1 VTSPAA
7 DRLRDDPAADEID
20 DGICVRMHGSLAEVV
35 LARPERR
42 NALDLA
48 MWERIRRV
56 FASLDEAEELRVIV
70 LRGAGGHLS
79 AGSDISHF
87 PEHRTGIAAA
97 DRYNA
102 AIAAALEAVMRVR
115 RPVVAMIAGR
125 CVGGGCELACAS
137 DVRIASAEATLGV
150 PIARLGVSIGPVEA
164 RALLNVISPGRLKE
178 LLLTGRILDAQ
189 EALQLGLVDRVVP
202 PDELSS
208 ATWALAE
215 EIAAGAPLAAMANKL
230 TVDAV
235 ATGTLAAAEPRL
247 RELTVAIY
255 EGADL
260 QEGIRAFVEKRPPR
274 FAAADRAARSEP

>member
-1 VTSPAA
+1 MTAPSTDP
-7 DRLRDDPAADEID
+7 LRDDPGAEEIE
-20 DGICVRMHGSLAEVV
+20 DGVAVRAHGAVAEVV

-48 MWERIRRV
+48 MWERVRHV
-56 FASLDEAEELRVIV
+56 FEALDEAEAVRVVV

-79 AGSDISHF
+79 SGSDISQF
-87 PEHRTGIAAA
+87 PAHRTGIAAA

-102 AIAAALEAVMRVR
+102 AIAAALEAVMSVR
-115 RPVVAMIAGR
+115 RPVVAMIAGL

-137 DVRIASAEATLGV
+137 DVRIAAADATLGV

-164 RALLNVISPGRLKE
+164 RALLNVVTPARLKD
-178 LLLTGRILDAQ
+178 LLLTGRLLGAH
-189 EALQLGLVDRVVP
+189 EARELGLVDRVVA
-202 PDELSS
+202 PDDLPS
-208 ATWALAE
+208 ATWALVQG
-215 EIAAGAPLAAMANKL
+215 IAAAAPLAAMANKL

-235 ATGTLAAAEPRL
+235 ASGSLRAAEARL

-260 QEGIRAFVEKRPPR
+260 QEGIRAFMEKRPPR
-274 FAAADRAARSEP
+274 FDAGGPAAAAEG